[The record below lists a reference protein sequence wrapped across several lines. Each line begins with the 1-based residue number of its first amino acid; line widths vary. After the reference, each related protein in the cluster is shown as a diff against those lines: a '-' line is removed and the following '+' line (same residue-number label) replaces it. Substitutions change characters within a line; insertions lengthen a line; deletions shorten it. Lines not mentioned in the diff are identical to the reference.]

1 VHKTSLS
8 ILALLLF
15 GILAAGRFFEGWRG
29 RPAVYLYLWG
39 FAMLM
44 LAYFG
49 SRFVLENVLGRS
61 WN

>member
-1 VHKTSLS
+1 
-8 ILALLLF
+8 LLLF
-15 GILAAGRFFEGWRG
+15 GILSAGRFFAGWRG